1 MKKILLCDDD
11 FIIIKLIE
19 NKLKA
24 DGYEVLIAT
33 DGNKAID
40 TIKTH
45 ELDLIITDMHMPF
58 VTGMEIVDF
67 VRNDRK
73 STTPIIIVTKD
84 ASDDTKEDAY
94 NVGVDDYLNKPVN
107 MNILSVKVS
116 RLLK

>member
-19 NKLKA
+19 NKLKS
-24 DGYEVLIAT
+24 DGYDVLIAT
-33 DGNKAID
+33 DGNKAIE
-40 TIKTH
+40 TIKSQ
-45 ELDLIITDMHMPF
+45 EIDLIITDMHMPF

-67 VRNDRK
+67 VRNDQNK
-73 STTPIIIVTKD
+73 STPIIIVTKD

-94 NVGVDDYLNKPVN
+94 SVGVDDYLNKPVN